1 MCFLLFCIMQA
12 DYDSM
17 ICSHNLRSSSALTF
31 TSHHIPQTS
40 RMRSR
45 TRRITTHNLLLIP
58 HTSLHLI
65 TFYNPVNQKETSSSQ
80 RTLQPASRGILPVR
94 KTLLTARQKLQPVRV
109 NSTQPGIRGRRPG
122 KLQPAKE
129 SLRQAS
135 QRLQLAR
142 GKTTGSQDAFTAS
155 SENFIQIARCASQLF
170 HAQLSHLSAEEW
182 IVWDAHC
189 ASKHVHPST
198 HQFHHFH

>member
-1 MCFLLFCIMQA
+1 MKQLGCMMCLLLFCIMQA

-80 RTLQPASRGILPVR
+80 KKTPTSQSGNPACQEDTPDSQIE
-94 KTLLTARQKLQPVRV
+94 TA
-109 NSTQPGIRGRRPG
+109 
-122 KLQPAKE
+122 
-129 SLRQAS
+129 AS
-135 QRLQLAR
+135 QREFNPTRHTRQTAR
-142 GKTTGSQDAFTAS
+142 KTPASQGKTPTSQ
-155 SENFIQIARCASQLF
+155 SETTTSQGKN
-170 HAQLSHLSAEEW
+170 SR
-182 IVWDAHC
+182 
-189 ASKHVHPST
+189 
-198 HQFHHFH
+198 